1 MNHIGTVPMRTRP
14 LSYQPLRAGQFR
26 GYGGCNVFPS
36 RTTIVNNNIYGGYG
50 YDSGCCGGYDNG
62 GMSKG
67 MKWMMGLGITL
78 PLVGSIL
85 SALGLGGGKKVE
97 DGQGGEQPPANDQ
110 SDLIK
115 DLTKQVENLTATVE
129 DLKNRKPEAAPAAA
143 AAASEA
149 PAEEVEPKDEDDGKT
164 KIDLSN
170 VKDGAD
176 ISCTDLSGKTKD
188 ISGKLSNVKTN
199 DKGVPTS
206 FTITDKSL
214 NKNGNTYEYVL
225 DTIAD
230 DGTPSY
236 KCVKKNNQAV
246 IGEHSYTFKDGKLVQ
261 ENNGFKG
268 FGVGVK
274 TAAETQKPPVNNEQ
288 KYDEYFKQHNITVT
302 KVTQNGRT
310 YYKASNG
317 MIHNSKQGIYDM
329 MVNNEK
335 AGVTYPDFKGQSK
348 ATTAQ
353 ATNTGTKKLHDIKV
367 EHEKGTG
374 IYTYYIDGKKA
385 NSYEVI
391 AAQKENEQIKKEQE
405 KLNSPLPA
413 TMEKQYSS
421 LIAKVNSNSNLTPE
435 QKTEILNRIATAK
448 NNSKTQGSFWNSN
461 GLNFYNKITQE
472 LMNENIV

>member
-14 LSYQPLRAGQFR
+14 ISYQPLRAGQFR

-50 YDSGCCGGYDNG
+50 YDSGCCGYNDG

-67 MKWMMGLGITL
+67 MKWMMGLGVAL
-78 PLVGSIL
+78 PFLGSIL
-85 SALGLGGGKKVE
+85 SAFGFGGDGGRQVE

-129 DLKNRKPEAAPAAA
+129 DLKNGKPEAAPIAA
-143 AAASEA
+143 AAASAA
-149 PAEEVEPKDEDDGKT
+149 PAEEVEPKDEDDGKI
-164 KIDLSN
+164 KIDFSN

-176 ISCTDLSGKTKD
+176 ISCTDLSSKTKD

-199 DKGVPTS
+199 AEGVPTS
-206 FTITDKSL
+206 FTITDTSI

-246 IGEHSYTFKDGKLVQ
+246 IGEHSYAFKDGKLVQ

-274 TAAETQKPPVNNEQ
+274 TAAETLKPPVNNEVPEGTMKDEVSN
-288 KYDEYFKQHNITVT
+288 KYSSLTPYFNKKDGKWHSTPDQDHSYNAEWFRFNNT
-302 KVTQNGRT
+302 KSANTATNT
-310 YYKASNG
+310 ASA
-317 MIHNSKQGIYDM
+317 S
-329 MVNNEK
+329 
-335 AGVTYPDFKGQSK
+335 
-348 ATTAQ
+348 
-353 ATNTGTKKLHDIKV
+353 NTGTKKLHDIKV
-367 EHEKGTG
+367 EHQKGTG

-385 NSYEVI
+385 NNDYEVI
-391 AAQKENEQIKKEQE
+391 AARKENEQIKKEQE

>member
-50 YDSGCCGGYDNG
+50 FDSGCCGGYNDG

-129 DLKNRKPEAAPAAA
+129 DLKNGKKEPEVKEPPTTEVKEEKPAVEDPA
-143 AAASEA
+143 
-149 PAEEVEPKDEDDGKT
+149 KT
-164 KIDLSN
+164 SKIDFSN

-176 ISCTDLSGKTKD
+176 ILCTDLSTKTKN

-199 DKGVPTS
+199 DKEVPTS
-206 FTITDKSL
+206 FTITDTTI

-246 IGEHSYTFKDGKLVQ
+246 VGQHTYAFKDGKLVQ
-261 ENNGFKG
+261 ENDKFAG
-268 FGVGVK
+268 FGVGIK
-274 TAAETQKPPVNNEQ
+274 TAVASPKPPVNNEQ
-288 KYDEYFKQHNITVT
+288 KYDEYFKQHNVTVT

-329 MVNNEK
+329 MANNEK

-348 ATTAQ
+348 ANTTQ

-367 EHEKGTG
+367 DHQKGTG

-385 NSYEVI
+385 NSYEVT
-391 AAQKENEQIKKEQE
+391 AAQKENEEIKKEQE